1 EHHHFHRESRRRLAG
16 KETNMRVARVG
27 GLAGLALL
35 AGCLVVA
42 PSLGP
47 APEVLSVKEIRA
59 GEVRALEVG
68 H

>member
-1 EHHHFHRESRRRLAG
+1 
-16 KETNMRVARVG
+16 MRVARVG

-42 PSLGP
+42 PAPGP
-47 APEVLSVKEIRA
+47 TPEVLSVKEIRA